1 MQALR
6 LFLTCAFQK
15 LHGLR
20 VEVAPWLRTLAV
32 LSEDPSLVLN
42 NITAAHIHLKLQIQE
57 IQFPLLPSV
66 STKHTQYAD
75 KTLLYT

>member
-6 LFLTCAFQK
+6 LFLTRAFQT

-20 VEVAPWLRTLAV
+20 VEVVPWLRTLAG
-32 LSEDPSLVLN
+32 LSEDPGLVLN

-57 IQFPLLPSV
+57 IQFLLLPSV
-66 STKHTQYAD
+66 STEHTQYAD